1 MFSIFCGM
9 RRGKENKNAKKLTP
23 DPAKKKKS
31 DSKLNQR
38 VIYMLFNKFSVIDG
52 TFIEI

>member
-1 MFSIFCGM
+1 M

-23 DPAKKKKS
+23 DPGKKKKKS